1 MNAEEFK
8 RMRAEYLNR
17 DEQGDDDELMLMKK
31 IVRSLPVADMV
42 IILSYAEYRSYRKL
56 GAMFGI
62 SYGTVRKEVL
72 KIRKKITEEYER
84 LRKHPDT

>member
-1 MNAEEFK
+1 MRAEKFK
-8 RMRAEYLNR
+8 RMRTEYLSR
-17 DEQGDDDELMLMKK
+17 DEKGDDDELLLIKK
-31 IVRSLPVADMV
+31 IVRSLPVADIV
-42 IILSYAEYRSYRKL
+42 IILLYAEHRSYRKL

-84 LRKHPDT
+84 LRKHTTT

>member
-1 MNAEEFK
+1 
-8 RMRAEYLNR
+8 MRAEYLNR

-84 LRKHPDT
+84 LRKHPDA

>member
-1 MNAEEFK
+1 
-8 RMRAEYLNR
+8 MRAEYLNR

-62 SYGTVRKEVL
+62 SYVTVRKEVL

-84 LRKHPDT
+84 LRKHPDA

>member
-84 LRKHPDT
+84 LRKHPDA

>member
-62 SYGTVRKEVL
+62 SYVTVRKEVL

-84 LRKHPDT
+84 LRKHPDA